1 MSSRVPK
8 TSYDLISYP
17 SYAYSQ
23 THPDHLATLAILS
36 GLSPPPVDRCRVLEL
51 GCGKGGNIIPIAYG
65 LPGSEFVG
73 VDLSGDSIAEGKSA
87 IRELGLANVDLHH
100 MDIMDVGE
108 GMGRFDYIIVHGIY
122 SWVPSEVQH
131 KILDVCKQQLSP
143 DGVAFVSYNAY
154 PGWHMYN
161 IVRDVMIYH
170 NRRSTEPEARIKRAR
185 EFLEFLSEAN
195 PAEDTPYGFLLN
207 ILHDLLGRMDD
218 GYVQHDFMEDL
229 NQPQYFYQFVEQAR
243 AHGLQYLANAEFNS
257 PLDLPDGILETI
269 DSLSEDPVELEQY
282 LDFMTNRTFRQTLL
296 CHESL
301 EVKRS
306 LGPESVSRLLVASN
320 VQPVNE
326 GLDVLSSEE
335 DEFVDAAGTRLATA
349 HPLTKAAL
357 VYLANAW
364 PKPVAFDA
372 LTAEARRTLEEASS
386 ESRSEADWAS
396 ESAWEE
402 AKKIFARNVLI
413 ANSQSSDLIAFHT
426 HAPGLVSEVS
436 DSPRASLTAR
446 YQAKAD
452 LPITNLFHFAIKMN
466 EAPRHLMAYLDGNHD
481 RAALMK
487 VMEDFLARGLIEVTL
502 DDAPVL
508 DVELARPYLEQ
519 ALDDQLAQMAS
530 AALLVG

>member
-1 MSSRVPK
+1 MSNREPK
-8 TSYDLISYP
+8 TSYDLIPYP

-65 LPGSEFVG
+65 LPESEFVG
-73 VDLSGDSIAEGKSA
+73 VDLSGDSIAEGKGV
-87 IRELGLANVDLHH
+87 IRELGLANVELHH

-108 GMGRFDYIIVHGIY
+108 SLGRFDYIIVHGIY
-122 SWVPSEVQH
+122 SWVPTEVRH
-131 KILDVCKQQLSP
+131 KILDICRQHLSP
-143 DGVAFVSYNAY
+143 NGVAFVSYNAY

-170 NRRSTEPEARIKRAR
+170 NRRSTEPEARIRRAR
-185 EFLEFLSEAN
+185 EFLEYMSEAN

-218 GYVQHDFMEDL
+218 GYVQHDFMEEL
-229 NQPQYFYQFVEQAR
+229 NQPQYFYEFVEQAR

-257 PLDLPDGILETI
+257 PSDLPDGILETI
-269 DSLSEDPVELEQY
+269 DSLAEDPVELEQY
-282 LDFMTNRTFRQTLL
+282 MDFMTNRTFRQTLL
-296 CHESL
+296 CHEGVEVRRDL
-301 EVKRS
+301 E
-306 LGPESVSRLLVASN
+306 PESVSRLLIASN
-320 VQPVNE
+320 VQPVNQD
-326 GLDVLSSEE
+326 LDVLSSEE
-335 DEFVDAAGTRLATA
+335 DEFVDAGGTRLATA

-357 VYLANAW
+357 VRLADAW
-364 PKPVAFDA
+364 PTPVAFDA
-372 LTAEARRTLEEASS
+372 LTAEARRTLEEAAS
-386 ESRSEADWAS
+386 EPMSEADWDR
-396 ESAWEE
+396 E
-402 AKKIFARNVLI
+402 KKVFARNMLI

-426 HAPGLVSEVS
+426 HAPDLVSEVS
-436 DSPRASLTAR
+436 DRPRASLTAR

-466 EAPRHLMAYLDGNHD
+466 EAPRHLLAFLDGDHD

-502 DDAPVL
+502 DDAPVA

-519 ALDDQLAQMAS
+519 ALDYQLAQMAS